1 MRLQL
6 LFERVKENGET
17 FITFCP
23 NHDIL
28 PSYGEIDAIIGRLE
42 RLKLEMTDEEI
53 AKHNSIKEKEF
64 EEELLRYRGKTEKIE
79 RKKERGFIYILKS
92 LEIYKIGRAKHL
104 DSRIKAYKTEN
115 PHGIE
120 LLHQKEVDD
129 YISVESNLLMKFK
142 EKQVR
147 GEWFKLSIEDIEW
160 IKNNI

>member
-1 MRLQL
+1 
-6 LFERVKENGET
+6 
-17 FITFCP
+17 
-23 NHDIL
+23 
-28 PSYGEIDAIIGRLE
+28 
-42 RLKLEMTDEEI
+42 MTDEEI